1 MASREFLMIE
11 EVPMQPVADRR
22 DRRHR
27 KNAMLAQ

>member
-1 MASREFLMIE
+1 MIE
-11 EVPMQPVADRR
+11 KVPMQPVADRR

>member
-1 MASREFLMIE
+1 MIE

>member
-1 MASREFLMIE
+1 MIE
-11 EVPMQPVADRR
+11 EVTMQPVADRR

>member
-1 MASREFLMIE
+1 MTEDL
-11 EVPMQPVADRR
+11 PMQPVADRR